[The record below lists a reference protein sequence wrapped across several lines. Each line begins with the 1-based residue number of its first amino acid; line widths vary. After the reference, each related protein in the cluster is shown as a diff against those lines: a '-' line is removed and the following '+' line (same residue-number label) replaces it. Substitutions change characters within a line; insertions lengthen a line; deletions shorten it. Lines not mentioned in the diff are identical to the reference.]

1 MVQDKII
8 LMLGII
14 EIFTLMFITI
24 VYQEQRKIQKRQL
37 LLFQTVAKL
46 IDDLHKIE
54 KEIEK

>member
-1 MVQDKII
+1 MVQNKII
-8 LMLGII
+8 LVLEII

-24 VYQEQRKIQKRQL
+24 VCQEQRKIQKRQL

-46 IDDLHKIE
+46 IDDLNKIE

>member
-1 MVQDKII
+1 
-8 LMLGII
+8 
-14 EIFTLMFITI
+14 MFITI

-46 IDDLHKIE
+46 IDDLNKIE